1 MMSFHNRAGRQVV
14 RGLPQELVDR
24 LVARQA
30 SPGHIPDSTTYCAT
44 VTPFDSEALKVEL
57 ESMLQEAGGTLL
69 YHTQLAA
76 TEVSHGRI
84 QSVTLC
90 NKAGLTRMT
99 ASVFIDATGDADL
112 AAQAGV
118 SFQKGR
124 EGDGA
129 MQPLTMN
136 LKVGNVNTHAIREY
150 VLAHPD
156 DFNFPHGQD
165 EGMRR
170 VRETPRLSLGGFK
183 AAWSQARERGEVDV
197 PRDDVLFF
205 ETATPGVLIFNTSRI
220 QGLDP
225 TDPYALTEAETIG
238 RRQCQQIFRF
248 LKKYCPGFADAIR
261 MDTAAQVGVRESRRV
276 RGLYT
281 LTQDDLLTCR
291 DFPDPIAM
299 GGYPIDI
306 HSPDGV
312 NTHTT
317 HLAPDS
323 AYAIPL
329 RSILVEEP
337 TNLLVAGRCLSATHE
352 ASAATRVTP
361 IAMAIGQAAGTA
373 AAICCQRG
381 CLPKELPYAV
391 LRESLRT
398 QGACL
403 PQTEN
408 PARIT
413 AA

>member
-1 MMSFHNRAGRQVV
+1 
-14 RGLPQELVDR
+14 
-24 LVARQA
+24 
-30 SPGHIPDSTTYCAT
+30 
-44 VTPFDSEALKVEL
+44 
-57 ESMLQEAGGTLL
+57 
-69 YHTQLAA
+69 
-76 TEVSHGRI
+76 
-84 QSVTLC
+84 
-90 NKAGLTRMT
+90 
-99 ASVFIDATGDADL
+99 
-112 AAQAGV
+112 
-118 SFQKGR
+118 
-124 EGDGA
+124 
-129 MQPLTMN
+129 
-136 LKVGNVNTHAIREY
+136 
-150 VLAHPD
+150 
-156 DFNFPHGQD
+156 
-165 EGMRR
+165 
-170 VRETPRLSLGGFK
+170 
-183 AAWSQARERGEVDV
+183 
-197 PRDDVLFF
+197 
-205 ETATPGVLIFNTSRI
+205 
-220 QGLDP
+220 
-225 TDPYALTEAETIG
+225 
-238 RRQCQQIFRF
+238 
-248 LKKYCPGFADAIR
+248 
-261 MDTAAQVGVRESRRV
+261 
-276 RGLYT
+276 
-281 LTQDDLLTCR
+281 
-291 DFPDPIAM
+291 M